1 MAFAVP
7 NRCRPLLV
15 ACPTLV
21 ARRALF
27 PTVRI
32 SQRALSFFEPR
43 PKRKPF
49 QLQVFQRVSHIRDL
63 VPMPAMQARV
73 LPVQLTRRTLANTSP
88 VTGLSYLFAGSESCI
103 GRDLKKTCANK

>member
-1 MAFAVP
+1 MIDKEATQGNHGFCSAEQM
-7 NRCRPLLV
+7 
-15 ACPTLV
+15 PTPVGGLFYLV

-32 SQRALSFFEPR
+32 SSAPYQFLSLD
-43 PKRKPF
+43 PKGNPF
-49 QLQVFQRVSHIRDL
+49 SFKYFTRVSHIRDL

-88 VTGLSYLFAGSESCI
+88 VTGPLISLQGVS
-103 GRDLKKTCANK
+103 LV